1 MRTKRQYSSQ
11 RVKAYLIFY
20 LGSFALLAT
29 VWALTGD
36 WLKYYQLKNYGVSVS
51 GKFISASNYQIEYW
65 AGNNRYVIQYADNLY
80 ESNSNLSDLG
90 AEIPVVYLPQK
101 PQTACVFNP
110 TEAFNNATLTVV
122 IWSSVMALLLTW
134 GYYHFRKDYWD

>member
-11 RVKAYLIFY
+11 RVKIYLTFY
-20 LGSFALLAT
+20 LLSFSLLAT
-29 VWALTGD
+29 VWALTGN

-51 GKFISASNYQIEYW
+51 GKFISASNYQVEYW
-65 AGNNRYVIQYADNLY
+65 VGNDRYVIQYADNLY

-90 AEIPVVYLPQK
+90 TEIPVVYLPKK
-101 PQTACVFNP
+101 PQTACACNP

-122 IWSSVMALLLTW
+122 ICSSVIALLLAW
-134 GYYHFRKDYWD
+134 GYHHFRKDYWD